1 MQKKTIQ
8 RLAAAGV
15 LSVAVAATLVYVGT
29 RDPGESLTYNEL
41 LALAGDEQAAA
52 SVEAELEATSD
63 PEESSA
69 LSRLLEEIEAE
80 DASADSEEADSAA
93 SEENTASE
101 AESEASTSSEA
112 AASSKSEAAASS
124 ASSKTASSA
133 VSGASHSTAAPERD
147 YSSSSSAHTA
157 SSAAHST
164 AASAS
169 HSTAES
175 ASHSTAE
182 SHATASSKAETTCD
196 EQLAACIRKIEAL
209 QTRSEKE
216 LYGII
221 YDAYDEYMGHPASE
235 RNLMLKISVVLSKSG
250 ELNKAQSACD
260 KEFKEI
266 VTEMR
271 KILKD
276 NGRDQTLADEAERTY
291 KQKKN
296 AMIKELTDQ
305 AYSGGDGSGQSGK
318 WLAEKAGKLS

>member
-15 LSVAVAATLVYVGT
+15 LSVAVAATLIYAGT
-29 RDPGESLTYNEL
+29 RDSGESLTYNEL
-41 LALAGDEQAAA
+41 LALAGDEEAAA
-52 SVEAELEATSD
+52 SVEAELEATSNL
-63 PEESSA
+63 EENSA

-80 DASADSEEADSAA
+80 DASADSEEADSAV
-93 SEENTASE
+93 SEENTAAE
-101 AESEASTSSEA
+101 AGSEASTSSET

-133 VSGASHSTAAPERD
+133 VSGASHSTAAPDRD
-147 YSSSSSAHTA
+147 YASSGSAHTA

-169 HSTAES
+169 HSTAD
-175 ASHSTAE
+175 AP
-182 SHATASSKAETTCD
+182 HATASSKAEATCD
-196 EQLAACIRKIEAL
+196 EQLAECIRKIEAL
-209 QTRSEKE
+209 QTRSEKQ

-235 RNLMLKISVVLSKSG
+235 RNLMLKISVVLSKGG

-296 AMIKELTDQ
+296 AMVKELTDQ

>member
-15 LSVAVAATLVYVGT
+15 LSVAVAATLIYAGT

-41 LALAGDEQAAA
+41 LALAGDEEAAA
-52 SVEAELEATSD
+52 SVEAELEATSNL
-63 PEESSA
+63 EENSA

-80 DASADSEEADSAA
+80 DASEASEEADSAA
-93 SEENTASE
+93 SEENTAAE
-101 AESEASTSSEA
+101 AGSEASTSSEA

-169 HSTAES
+169 HSTAD
-175 ASHSTAE
+175 APHS
-182 SHATASSKAETTCD
+182 TASSKAEMTCD

>member
-15 LSVAVAATLVYVGT
+15 LSVAVAATLIYAGT
-29 RDPGESLTYNEL
+29 RDSGESLTYNEL
-41 LALAGDEQAAA
+41 LALAGDEEAAA
-52 SVEAELEATSD
+52 SVEAELEATSNL
-63 PEESSA
+63 EENSA

-80 DASADSEEADSAA
+80 DASADSEEADSAV
-93 SEENTASE
+93 SEENTAAE
-101 AESEASTSSEA
+101 AGSEASTSSET

-133 VSGASHSTAAPERD
+133 VSGASHSTAAPDRD
-147 YSSSSSAHTA
+147 YASSGGAHTA

-169 HSTAES
+169 HSA
-175 ASHSTAE
+175 ADAP
-182 SHATASSKAETTCD
+182 HATASSKAEATCD
-196 EQLAACIRKIEAL
+196 EQLAECIRKIEAL
-209 QTRSEKE
+209 QTRSEKQ

-235 RNLMLKISVVLSKSG
+235 RNLMLKISVVLSKGG

-296 AMIKELTDQ
+296 AMVKELTDQ

>member
-15 LSVAVAATLVYVGT
+15 LSVAVAATLLYAGT
-29 RDPGESLTYNEL
+29 RDSGESLTYNEL
-41 LALAGDEQAAA
+41 LALAGDEEAAA
-52 SVEAELEATSD
+52 SVEAELEATSNL
-63 PEESSA
+63 EENSA

-80 DASADSEEADSAA
+80 DASADSEEADSAV
-93 SEENTASE
+93 SEENTAAE
-101 AESEASTSSEA
+101 AGSEASTSSET

-133 VSGASHSTAAPERD
+133 VSGASHSTAAPDRD
-147 YSSSSSAHTA
+147 YASSGSAHTA

-169 HSTAES
+169 HSTA
-175 ASHSTAE
+175 
-182 SHATASSKAETTCD
+182 SSKAEATCD

-209 QTRSEKE
+209 QTRSEKQ

-235 RNLMLKISVVLSKSG
+235 RNLMLKISVVLSKGG

-296 AMIKELTDQ
+296 AMVKELTDQ

>member
-15 LSVAVAATLVYVGT
+15 LSVAVAATLIYAGT

-52 SVEAELEATSD
+52 SVEAELEATSNL
-63 PEESSA
+63 EENSA

-80 DASADSEEADSAA
+80 DASAASEEADSAA
-93 SEENTASE
+93 SEENTAAE

-157 SSAAHST
+157 SSAA
-164 AASAS
+164 
-169 HSTAES
+169 
-175 ASHSTAE
+175 HSTAE

-235 RNLMLKISVVLSKSG
+235 RNLMLKISVVLSKGG

>member
-15 LSVAVAATLVYVGT
+15 LSVAVAATLIYAGT

-41 LALAGDEQAAA
+41 LALAGDEEAAA
-52 SVEAELEATSD
+52 SVEAELEAASNL
-63 PEESSA
+63 EENSA

-93 SEENTASE
+93 SEENTAAE

-175 ASHSTAE
+175 
-182 SHATASSKAETTCD
+182 HAPASSKAEMTCD

-271 KILKD
+271 RILKD

>member
-15 LSVAVAATLVYVGT
+15 LSVAVAATLIYAGT
-29 RDPGESLTYNEL
+29 RDSGESLTYNEL
-41 LALAGDEQAAA
+41 LALAGDEEAAA
-52 SVEAELEATSD
+52 SVEAELEATSNL
-63 PEESSA
+63 EENSA

-80 DASADSEEADSAA
+80 DASADSEEADSAV
-93 SEENTASE
+93 SEENTAAE
-101 AESEASTSSEA
+101 AGSEASTSSET

-133 VSGASHSTAAPERD
+133 VSGASHSTAAPDRD
-147 YSSSSSAHTA
+147 YASSSSAHTA

-164 AASAS
+164 ADAP
-169 HSTAES
+169 
-175 ASHSTAE
+175 
-182 SHATASSKAETTCD
+182 HATASSKAEATCD

-209 QTRSEKE
+209 QTRSEKQ

-235 RNLMLKISVVLSKSG
+235 RNLMLKISVVLSKGG

-296 AMIKELTDQ
+296 AMVKELTDQ

>member
-15 LSVAVAATLVYVGT
+15 LSVAVAATLIYAGT
-29 RDPGESLTYNEL
+29 RDSGESLTYNEL
-41 LALAGDEQAAA
+41 LALAGDEEAAA
-52 SVEAELEATSD
+52 SVEAELEATSNL
-63 PEESSA
+63 EENSA

-80 DASADSEEADSAA
+80 DASADSEEADSAV
-93 SEENTASE
+93 SEENTAAE
-101 AESEASTSSEA
+101 AGSEASTSSET

-133 VSGASHSTAAPERD
+133 VSGASHSTAAPDRD
-147 YSSSSSAHTA
+147 YASSGSAHTA

-169 HSTAES
+169 HSTAD
-175 ASHSTAE
+175 AP
-182 SHATASSKAETTCD
+182 HATASSKAEATCD

-209 QTRSEKE
+209 QIRSEKQ

-235 RNLMLKISVVLSKSG
+235 RNLMLKISVVLSKGG

-296 AMIKELTDQ
+296 AMVKELTDQ

>member
-15 LSVAVAATLVYVGT
+15 LSVAVAATLIYAGT

-52 SVEAELEATSD
+52 SVEAELEATSNL
-63 PEESSA
+63 EENSA

-80 DASADSEEADSAA
+80 DASAASEEADSAA

-164 AASAS
+164 AASAP
-169 HSTAES
+169 
-175 ASHSTAE
+175 HSTAE
-182 SHATASSKAETTCD
+182 SHVTASSKAETTCD

>member
-15 LSVAVAATLVYVGT
+15 LSVAVAATLIYAGT

-52 SVEAELEATSD
+52 SVEAELEATSNL
-63 PEESSA
+63 EENSA

-80 DASADSEEADSAA
+80 DASAASEEADSAA
-93 SEENTASE
+93 SEENIAAE

-164 AASAS
+164 VA
-169 HSTAES
+169 S

-182 SHATASSKAETTCD
+182 SHAAASSKAETTCD

-235 RNLMLKISVVLSKSG
+235 RNLMLKISVVLSKGG

>member
-1 MQKKTIQ
+1 MQKKTIR
-8 RLAAAGV
+8 RLAAAGA

-52 SVEAELEATSD
+52 SVEAELEAASD
-63 PEESSA
+63 PEENSA

-80 DASADSEEADSAA
+80 DASEASEEADSAA
-93 SEENTASE
+93 SEENTAAE

-147 YSSSSSAHTA
+147 YSASSSAHTA

-164 AASAS
+164 AASAP
-169 HSTAES
+169 
-175 ASHSTAE
+175 HSTAE

>member
-1 MQKKTIQ
+1 MQKKTIR

-15 LSVAVAATLVYVGT
+15 LGVAVAATLVWAGT
-29 RDPGESLTYNEL
+29 RETGESLTYNEL
-41 LALAGDEQAAA
+41 LALAGDEEAAA
-52 SVEAELEATSD
+52 SVEAELEAASD
-63 PEESSA
+63 LEENSA

-80 DASADSEEADSAA
+80 DSSTASEEADSAV
-93 SEENTASE
+93 SEEENAASE

-112 AASSKSEAAASS
+112 SSVTSKSEAVSTS

-133 VSGASHSTAAPERD
+133 VSGASHSTAAPDRD
-147 YSSSSSAHTA
+147 YSSSSSSHTA

-164 AASAS
+164 AAASSS
-169 HSTAES
+169 HSTASSS
-175 ASHSTAE
+175 AE
-182 SHATASSKAETTCD
+182 KTCD
-196 EQLAACIRKIEAL
+196 EQLAECIRKIEAL
-209 QTRSEKE
+209 QVRSEKE

-250 ELNKAQSACD
+250 ELNKAQSKCD

-266 VTEMR
+266 ITEMR

>member
-15 LSVAVAATLVYVGT
+15 LSVAVAATLIYAGT

-52 SVEAELEATSD
+52 SVEAELEATSNL
-63 PEESSA
+63 EENSA

-80 DASADSEEADSAA
+80 DASAASEEADSAA

-112 AASSKSEAAASS
+112 AASSKSEAVASS

-175 ASHSTAE
+175 
-182 SHATASSKAETTCD
+182 HATASSKAETTCD
-196 EQLAACIRKIEAL
+196 EQLAACIRKVEAL

>member
-15 LSVAVAATLVYVGT
+15 LSVAVAATLIYAGT

-41 LALAGDEQAAA
+41 LALAGDEEAAA
-52 SVEAELEATSD
+52 SVEAELEATSNL
-63 PEESSA
+63 EENSA

-80 DASADSEEADSAA
+80 DASEASEEAEEADSAA
-93 SEENTASE
+93 SEENTAAE

-147 YSSSSSAHTA
+147 YSASSSAHTA

-164 AASAS
+164 AA
-169 HSTAES
+169 S

-296 AMIKELTDQ
+296 AMVKELTDQ

>member
-15 LSVAVAATLVYVGT
+15 LSVAVAATLIYAGT

-41 LALAGDEQAAA
+41 LALAGDEEAAA
-52 SVEAELEATSD
+52 SVEAELEATSNL
-63 PEESSA
+63 EENSA

-80 DASADSEEADSAA
+80 DASEASEEADSAA
-93 SEENTASE
+93 SEENTAAE
-101 AESEASTSSEA
+101 AGSEASTSSEA

-169 HSTAES
+169 HSTE
-175 ASHSTAE
+175 E
-182 SHATASSKAETTCD
+182 SHAPASSKAETTCD

>member
-8 RLAAAGV
+8 RLAAAGA
-15 LSVAVAATLVYVGT
+15 LSVAVAATLIYAGT
-29 RDPGESLTYNEL
+29 RDSGESLTYNEL
-41 LALAGDEQAAA
+41 LALAGDEEAAA
-52 SVEAELEATSD
+52 SVEAELEATSNL
-63 PEESSA
+63 EENSA

-80 DASADSEEADSAA
+80 DASADSEEADSAV
-93 SEENTASE
+93 SEENTAAE
-101 AESEASTSSEA
+101 AGSEASTSSET

-133 VSGASHSTAAPERD
+133 VSGASHSTAAPDRD
-147 YSSSSSAHTA
+147 YASSGSAHTA

-169 HSTAES
+169 HSTAD
-175 ASHSTAE
+175 APHT
-182 SHATASSKAETTCD
+182 TASSKAEATCD

-209 QTRSEKE
+209 QTRSEKQ

-235 RNLMLKISVVLSKSG
+235 RNLMLKISVVLSKGG

-296 AMIKELTDQ
+296 AMVKELTDQ

>member
-15 LSVAVAATLVYVGT
+15 LSVAVAATLIYAGT
-29 RDPGESLTYNEL
+29 RDSGESLTYNEL
-41 LALAGDEQAAA
+41 LALAGDEEAAA
-52 SVEAELEATSD
+52 SVEAELEATSNL
-63 PEESSA
+63 EENSA

-80 DASADSEEADSAA
+80 DASADSEEADSAV
-93 SEENTASE
+93 SEENTAAE
-101 AESEASTSSEA
+101 AGSEASTSSET

-133 VSGASHSTAAPERD
+133 VSGASHSTAAPDRD
-147 YSSSSSAHTA
+147 YASSGSAHTA

-169 HSTAES
+169 HSTA
-175 ASHSTAE
+175 
-182 SHATASSKAETTCD
+182 SSKAEATCD
-196 EQLAACIRKIEAL
+196 EQLAECIRKIEAL
-209 QTRSEKE
+209 QTRSEKQ

-235 RNLMLKISVVLSKSG
+235 RNLMLKISVVLSKGG

-296 AMIKELTDQ
+296 AMVKELTDQ

>member
-15 LSVAVAATLVYVGT
+15 LSVAVAATLIYAGT
-29 RDPGESLTYNEL
+29 RDSGESLTYNEL
-41 LALAGDEQAAA
+41 LALAGDEEAAA
-52 SVEAELEATSD
+52 SVEAELEATSNL
-63 PEESSA
+63 EENSA

-80 DASADSEEADSAA
+80 DASADSEEADSAV
-93 SEENTASE
+93 SEENTAAE
-101 AESEASTSSEA
+101 AGSEASTSSKT

-133 VSGASHSTAAPERD
+133 VSGASHSTAAPDRD
-147 YSSSSSAHTA
+147 YASSGSAHTA

-169 HSTAES
+169 HSA
-175 ASHSTAE
+175 ADAP
-182 SHATASSKAETTCD
+182 HATASSKAEATCD
-196 EQLAACIRKIEAL
+196 EQLAECIRKIEAL
-209 QTRSEKE
+209 QTRSEKQ

-235 RNLMLKISVVLSKSG
+235 RNLMLKISVVLSKGG

-296 AMIKELTDQ
+296 AMVKELTDQ

>member
-1 MQKKTIQ
+1 MQKKTIR

-15 LSVAVAATLVYVGT
+15 LGVAVAAMLVYVGT
-29 RDPGESLTYNEL
+29 RDTGESLTYNEL
-41 LALAGDEQAAA
+41 LALAGDEAAAA
-52 SVEAELEATSD
+52 SVEAELEAASD
-63 PEESSA
+63 FEENSA
-69 LSRLLEEIEAE
+69 LSRLLQEIEAE
-80 DASADSEEADSAA
+80 DSSAASEEADSAV
-93 SEENTASE
+93 SEENAASE
-101 AESEASTSSEA
+101 MEPEASTSSEA
-112 AASSKSEAAASS
+112 SSVTSKSEAASSS

-133 VSGASHSTAAPERD
+133 VSGASPSTAAPDRD
-147 YSSSSSAHTA
+147 YSASSSSHTA

-164 AASAS
+164 ASSS
-169 HSTAES
+169 HSTASSS
-175 ASHSTAE
+175 AE
-182 SHATASSKAETTCD
+182 KTCD
-196 EQLAACIRKIEAL
+196 EQLAECIRKIEAL

-221 YDAYDEYMGHPASE
+221 YEAFDEYMSHPASE

-250 ELNKAQSACD
+250 ELNKAQSKCD

-266 VTEMR
+266 VAEMR

>member
-15 LSVAVAATLVYVGT
+15 LSVAVAATLIYAGT

-52 SVEAELEATSD
+52 SVEAELEATSNL
-63 PEESSA
+63 EENSA

-80 DASADSEEADSAA
+80 DASAASEEADSAA
-93 SEENTASE
+93 SEENIAAE

-157 SSAAHST
+157 SSAA
-164 AASAS
+164 
-169 HSTAES
+169 
-175 ASHSTAE
+175 HSTAE

>member
-15 LSVAVAATLVYVGT
+15 LSVAVAATLIYAGT

-52 SVEAELEATSD
+52 SVEAELEATSNL
-63 PEESSA
+63 EENSA

-80 DASADSEEADSAA
+80 DASAASEEADSAA
-93 SEENTASE
+93 SEENTAAE

-157 SSAAHST
+157 SSAA
-164 AASAS
+164 
-169 HSTAES
+169 
-175 ASHSTAE
+175 HSTAE

-235 RNLMLKISVVLSKSG
+235 RNLMLKISVVLSKGG

-296 AMIKELTDQ
+296 AMVKELTDQ

>member
-15 LSVAVAATLVYVGT
+15 LSVAVAATLIYAGT

-41 LALAGDEQAAA
+41 LALAGDEEAAA
-52 SVEAELEATSD
+52 SVEAELEATSNL
-63 PEESSA
+63 EENSA

-80 DASADSEEADSAA
+80 DASADSEEADSAV
-93 SEENTASE
+93 SEENTAAE
-101 AESEASTSSEA
+101 AGSEASTSSET

-133 VSGASHSTAAPERD
+133 VSGASHSTAAPDRD
-147 YSSSSSAHTA
+147 YASSGSAHTA

-169 HSTAES
+169 HSTAD
-175 ASHSTAE
+175 APHT
-182 SHATASSKAETTCD
+182 TASSKAEATCD

-209 QTRSEKE
+209 QTRSEKQ

-235 RNLMLKISVVLSKSG
+235 RNLMLKISVVLSKGG

-296 AMIKELTDQ
+296 AMVKELTDQ

>member
-15 LSVAVAATLVYVGT
+15 LSVAVAATLIYAGT

-52 SVEAELEATSD
+52 SVEAELEATSNL
-63 PEESSA
+63 EENSA

-80 DASADSEEADSAA
+80 DASAASEEADSAA
-93 SEENTASE
+93 SEENTAAE

-133 VSGASHSTAAPERD
+133 VSGASHSTAAPDRD
-147 YSSSSSAHTA
+147 YASSGSAHTA

-164 AASAS
+164 AA
-169 HSTAES
+169 S

-196 EQLAACIRKIEAL
+196 EQLATCIRKIEAL

>member
-15 LSVAVAATLVYVGT
+15 LSVAVAATLLYAGT
-29 RDPGESLTYNEL
+29 RDSGESLTYNEL
-41 LALAGDEQAAA
+41 LALAGDEEAAA
-52 SVEAELEATSD
+52 SVEAELEATSNL
-63 PEESSA
+63 EENSA

-80 DASADSEEADSAA
+80 DASADSEEADSDA
-93 SEENTASE
+93 SEENTAAE
-101 AESEASTSSEA
+101 AGSEASTSSET

-133 VSGASHSTAAPERD
+133 VSGASHSTAAPDRD
-147 YSSSSSAHTA
+147 YASSGSAHTA

-169 HSTAES
+169 HSTE
-175 ASHSTAE
+175 E
-182 SHATASSKAETTCD
+182 SHATASSKAEATCD
-196 EQLAACIRKIEAL
+196 EQLAECIRKIEAL
-209 QTRSEKE
+209 QTRSEKQ

-235 RNLMLKISVVLSKSG
+235 RNLMLKISVVLSKGG

-296 AMIKELTDQ
+296 AMVKELTDQ

>member
-41 LALAGDEQAAA
+41 LALAGDEEAAA
-52 SVEAELEATSD
+52 SVEAELEATSNL
-63 PEESSA
+63 EENSA

-80 DASADSEEADSAA
+80 DASEASEEADSAA

-147 YSSSSSAHTA
+147 YSASSSAHTA

-164 AASAS
+164 AASAP
-169 HSTAES
+169 
-175 ASHSTAE
+175 HSTAE

>member
-15 LSVAVAATLVYVGT
+15 LSVAVAATLIYAGT
-29 RDPGESLTYNEL
+29 RDSGESLTYNEL
-41 LALAGDEQAAA
+41 LALAGDEEAAA
-52 SVEAELEATSD
+52 SVEAELEATSNL
-63 PEESSA
+63 EENSA

-80 DASADSEEADSAA
+80 DASADSEEADSAI
-93 SEENTASE
+93 SEENTAAE
-101 AESEASTSSEA
+101 AGSEASTSSET

-133 VSGASHSTAAPERD
+133 VSGASHSTAAPDRD
-147 YSSSSSAHTA
+147 YASSGSAHTA

-169 HSTAES
+169 HSTA
-175 ASHSTAE
+175 
-182 SHATASSKAETTCD
+182 SSKAEATCD
-196 EQLAACIRKIEAL
+196 EQLAECIRKIEAL
-209 QTRSEKE
+209 QTRSEKQ

-235 RNLMLKISVVLSKSG
+235 RNLMLKISVVLSKGG

-296 AMIKELTDQ
+296 AMVKELTDQ

>member
-8 RLAAAGV
+8 RLAAAGA
-15 LSVAVAATLVYVGT
+15 LSVAVAATLLYAGT
-29 RDPGESLTYNEL
+29 RDSGESLTYNEL
-41 LALAGDEQAAA
+41 LALAGDEEAAA
-52 SVEAELEATSD
+52 SVEAELEATSNL
-63 PEESSA
+63 EENSA

-80 DASADSEEADSAA
+80 DASADSEEADSAV
-93 SEENTASE
+93 SEENTAAE
-101 AESEASTSSEA
+101 AGSEASTSSET

-133 VSGASHSTAAPERD
+133 VSGASHSTAAPDRD
-147 YSSSSSAHTA
+147 YASSGSAHTA

-169 HSTAES
+169 HSTAD
-175 ASHSTAE
+175 AP
-182 SHATASSKAETTCD
+182 HATASSKAEATCD
-196 EQLAACIRKIEAL
+196 EQLAACIRKIEDL
-209 QTRSEKE
+209 QTRSEKQ

-235 RNLMLKISVVLSKSG
+235 RNLMLKISVVLSKGG

-296 AMIKELTDQ
+296 AMVKELTDQ

>member
-15 LSVAVAATLVYVGT
+15 LSVAVAATLIYAGT

-52 SVEAELEATSD
+52 SVEAELEATSNL
-63 PEESSA
+63 EENSA

-80 DASADSEEADSAA
+80 DASAASEEADSAA
-93 SEENTASE
+93 SEENIAAE

-157 SSAAHST
+157 SSAA
-164 AASAS
+164 
-169 HSTAES
+169 
-175 ASHSTAE
+175 HSTAE

-235 RNLMLKISVVLSKSG
+235 RNLMLKISVVLSKGG

-296 AMIKELTDQ
+296 AMVKELTDQ

>member
-1 MQKKTIQ
+1 MQKKTIR

-41 LALAGDEQAAA
+41 LVLAGDEEAAA
-52 SVEAELEATSD
+52 SVEAELEAASD
-63 PEESSA
+63 PEENSA

-80 DASADSEEADSAA
+80 DASAASEEADSAA

-164 AASAS
+164 AASAP
-169 HSTAES
+169 
-175 ASHSTAE
+175 HSTAE

>member
-15 LSVAVAATLVYVGT
+15 LSVAVAATLIYAGT

-41 LALAGDEQAAA
+41 LALAGDEEAAA
-52 SVEAELEATSD
+52 SVEAELEATSNL
-63 PEESSA
+63 EENSA

-80 DASADSEEADSAA
+80 DASAASEEADSAA

-101 AESEASTSSEA
+101 VESEASTSSEA

-124 ASSKTASSA
+124 ASSKMASSA

-175 ASHSTAE
+175 
-182 SHATASSKAETTCD
+182 HAAASSKAETTCD

>member
-15 LSVAVAATLVYVGT
+15 LSVAVAATLIYAGT

-52 SVEAELEATSD
+52 SVEAELEATSNL
-63 PEESSA
+63 EENSA

-80 DASADSEEADSAA
+80 DASAASEEADSAA
-93 SEENTASE
+93 SEENTAAE

-147 YSSSSSAHTA
+147 YSASSSAHTA

-169 HSTAES
+169 HSTAD
-175 ASHSTAE
+175 APHS
-182 SHATASSKAETTCD
+182 TASSKAETTCD

>member
-15 LSVAVAATLVYVGT
+15 LSVAVAATLIYAGT
-29 RDPGESLTYNEL
+29 RDSGESLTYNEL
-41 LALAGDEQAAA
+41 LALAGDEEAAA
-52 SVEAELEATSD
+52 SVEAELEATSNL
-63 PEESSA
+63 EENSA

-80 DASADSEEADSAA
+80 DASADSEEADSAV
-93 SEENTASE
+93 SEENTTAE
-101 AESEASTSSEA
+101 AGSEASTSSET

-133 VSGASHSTAAPERD
+133 VSGASHSTAAPDRD
-147 YSSSSSAHTA
+147 YASSGSAHTA

-169 HSTAES
+169 HSTA
-175 ASHSTAE
+175 
-182 SHATASSKAETTCD
+182 SSKAEATCD
-196 EQLAACIRKIEAL
+196 EQLAECIRKIEAL
-209 QTRSEKE
+209 QTRSEKQ

-235 RNLMLKISVVLSKSG
+235 RNLMLKISVVLSKGG

-296 AMIKELTDQ
+296 AMVKELTDQ

>member
-15 LSVAVAATLVYVGT
+15 LSVAVAATLIYAGT
-29 RDPGESLTYNEL
+29 RDSGESLTYNEL
-41 LALAGDEQAAA
+41 LALAGDEEAAA
-52 SVEAELEATSD
+52 SVEAELEATSNL
-63 PEESSA
+63 EENSA

-80 DASADSEEADSAA
+80 DASVDSEEADSAV
-93 SEENTASE
+93 SEENTAAE
-101 AESEASTSSEA
+101 AGSEASTSSETV
-112 AASSKSEAAASS
+112 ASSKSEAAASS

-133 VSGASHSTAAPERD
+133 VSGASHSTAAPDRD
-147 YSSSSSAHTA
+147 YASSGSAHTA

-169 HSTAES
+169 HSTAD
-175 ASHSTAE
+175 AP
-182 SHATASSKAETTCD
+182 HATASSKAEATCD

-209 QTRSEKE
+209 QTRSEKQ

-235 RNLMLKISVVLSKSG
+235 RNLMLKISVVLSKGG

-296 AMIKELTDQ
+296 AMVKELTDQ

>member
-15 LSVAVAATLVYVGT
+15 LSVAVAATLIYAGT

-41 LALAGDEQAAA
+41 LALAGDEEAAA
-52 SVEAELEATSD
+52 SVEAELEATSNL
-63 PEESSA
+63 EENSA

-80 DASADSEEADSAA
+80 DASADSEEADSAV
-93 SEENTASE
+93 SEENTAAE
-101 AESEASTSSEA
+101 AGSEASTSSET
-112 AASSKSEAAASS
+112 AASAKSEAAASS

-133 VSGASHSTAAPERD
+133 VSGASHSTAAPDRD
-147 YSSSSSAHTA
+147 YASSGSAHTA

-169 HSTAES
+169 HSA
-175 ASHSTAE
+175 ADAP
-182 SHATASSKAETTCD
+182 HATASSKAEATCD

-209 QTRSEKE
+209 QTRSEKQ

-235 RNLMLKISVVLSKSG
+235 RNLMLKISVVLSKGG

-271 KILKD
+271 EILKD

-296 AMIKELTDQ
+296 AMVKELTDQ

>member
-15 LSVAVAATLVYVGT
+15 LSVAVAATLIYAGT
-29 RDPGESLTYNEL
+29 RDSGESLTYNEL
-41 LALAGDEQAAA
+41 LALAGDEEAAA
-52 SVEAELEATSD
+52 SVEAELEATSNL
-63 PEESSA
+63 EENSA

-80 DASADSEEADSAA
+80 DASVDSEEADSAV
-93 SEENTASE
+93 SEENTAAE
-101 AESEASTSSEA
+101 AGSEASTSSETV
-112 AASSKSEAAASS
+112 ASSKSEAAASS

-133 VSGASHSTAAPERD
+133 VSGASHSTAAPDRD
-147 YSSSSSAHTA
+147 YASSGSAHTA

-169 HSTAES
+169 HSTAD
-175 ASHSTAE
+175 AP
-182 SHATASSKAETTCD
+182 HATASSKAEATCD

-209 QTRSEKE
+209 QTRSEKQ

-235 RNLMLKISVVLSKSG
+235 RNLMLKISVVLSKGG

-276 NGRDQTLADEAERTY
+276 NDRDQTLADEAERTY

-296 AMIKELTDQ
+296 AMVKELTDQ

>member
-15 LSVAVAATLVYVGT
+15 LSVAVAATLIYAGT
-29 RDPGESLTYNEL
+29 RDSGESLTYNEL
-41 LALAGDEQAAA
+41 LALAGDEEAAA
-52 SVEAELEATSD
+52 SVEAELEATSNL
-63 PEESSA
+63 EENSA

-80 DASADSEEADSAA
+80 DASADSEEADSAV
-93 SEENTASE
+93 SEENTAAEAGSE
-101 AESEASTSSEA
+101 AGTSSET

-133 VSGASHSTAAPERD
+133 VSGASHSTAAPDRD
-147 YSSSSSAHTA
+147 YASSGSAHTA

-169 HSTAES
+169 HSTAD
-175 ASHSTAE
+175 AP
-182 SHATASSKAETTCD
+182 HATASSKAEATCD

-209 QTRSEKE
+209 QTRSEKQ

-235 RNLMLKISVVLSKSG
+235 RNLMLKISVVLSKGG

-296 AMIKELTDQ
+296 AMVKELTDQ

>member
-1 MQKKTIQ
+1 MQKKTIR

-15 LSVAVAATLVYVGT
+15 LGVAVAATLVYVGT
-29 RDPGESLTYNEL
+29 RDTGESLTYNEL
-41 LALAGDEQAAA
+41 LALAGDEEAAA
-52 SVEAELEATSD
+52 SVEAELEATSNL
-63 PEESSA
+63 EENSA
-69 LSRLLEEIEAE
+69 LSHLLQEIEAE
-80 DASADSEEADSAA
+80 DSSAASEEADSAV
-93 SEENTASE
+93 SEENAASE
-101 AESEASTSSEA
+101 TESEASTSSEA
-112 AASSKSEAAASS
+112 SSVTSKSEATSSS

-133 VSGASHSTAAPERD
+133 VSGASHSTAAPDRD
-147 YSSSSSAHTA
+147 YSSSSSSHTA

-164 AASAS
+164 ASSS
-169 HSTAES
+169 HSTASSS
-175 ASHSTAE
+175 AE
-182 SHATASSKAETTCD
+182 KTCD
-196 EQLAACIRKIEAL
+196 EQLAECIRKIEAL

-216 LYGII
+216 LYSII
-221 YDAYDEYMGHPASE
+221 YEAFDDYMAHPASE
-235 RNLMLKISVVLSKSG
+235 RNLMLKVSVVLSKSG
-250 ELNKAQSACD
+250 ELNKAQSKCD

>member
-15 LSVAVAATLVYVGT
+15 LSVAVAATLLYAGT
-29 RDPGESLTYNEL
+29 RDSGESLTYNEL
-41 LALAGDEQAAA
+41 LALAGDEEAAA
-52 SVEAELEATSD
+52 SVEAELEATSNL
-63 PEESSA
+63 EENSA

-80 DASADSEEADSAA
+80 DASADSEEADSAV
-93 SEENTASE
+93 SEETTAAE
-101 AESEASTSSEA
+101 AGSEASTSSET

-133 VSGASHSTAAPERD
+133 VSGASHSTAAPDRD
-147 YSSSSSAHTA
+147 YASSGSAHTA

-164 AASAS
+164 AASAA
-169 HSTAES
+169 HSA
-175 ASHSTAE
+175 ADAP
-182 SHATASSKAETTCD
+182 HATASSKAEETCD

-209 QTRSEKE
+209 QTRSEKQ

-235 RNLMLKISVVLSKSG
+235 RNLMLKISVVLSKGG

-296 AMIKELTDQ
+296 AMVKELTDQ

>member
-15 LSVAVAATLVYVGT
+15 LSVAVAATLIYAGT

-52 SVEAELEATSD
+52 SVEAELEATSNL
-63 PEESSA
+63 EENSA

-80 DASADSEEADSAA
+80 DASADSEEAEEADSAA

-175 ASHSTAE
+175 
-182 SHATASSKAETTCD
+182 HAAASSKAETTCD

-209 QTRSEKE
+209 QTRSEKQ